1 MVYKN
6 YRKIMLLSVPAK
18 VQSKILLKGMKI
30 AADNQ
35 KQEKA
40 FEKEEQQQW
49 TGFQWSEVIG

>member
-1 MVYKN
+1 
-6 YRKIMLLSVPAK
+6 MLLSVPAK

-49 TGFQWSEVIG
+49 TGFQWGEVIR